1 MNIENLEDILKNE
14 PRYRLKQI
22 KEAVF
27 RDLID
32 DWSKASNLPLALR
45 EKLSKECPL
54 EIKGEILKSGDGQ
67 TVKALIELDDL
78 PAGKA
83 GGLKI
88 ESVLMKHKDGEGT
101 RNTVCVS
108 SQVGCPM
115 ACKFCATGEMGFKRN
130 LTVSEI
136 LEQVLF
142 FARAGNKISNIVF
155 MGMGEPFLNYENV
168 MAAICV
174 LNGEDSLN
182 IGARKISI
190 STSGVIEGIEKLAEE
205 KLQLNLAIS
214 LHAPDDEL
222 RSELMP
228 VNKKYPLE
236 KVLEAVDGYIKKT
249 SRRVMFEYL
258 LIKGVNDSPNH
269 ARRLARI
276 MRKPLYMVNLIKYN
290 PAGGDFQPS
299 DADTVER
306 FKGILEKEGVAV
318 TLRHRFGGEI
328 KAACGQLAGGKN
340 F

>member
-1 MNIENLEDILKNE
+1 MNIEKLENILKDE

-27 RDLID
+27 RDLSE
-32 DWSKASNLPLALR
+32 DWSKAANLPLALR
-45 EKLSKECPL
+45 ERLSKECPL
-54 EIKGEILKSGDGQ
+54 EIKGEVLKSDDKQ
-67 TVKALIELDDL
+67 TLKALITLNDKL
-78 PAGKA
+78 VV
-83 GGLKI
+83 
-88 ESVLMKHKDGEGT
+88 ESVLMRHSGKTTET

-136 LEQVLF
+136 VEQVLF
-142 FARAGNKISNIVF
+142 FARKGNKISNIVF

-168 MAAICV
+168 MAAIRI
-174 LNGEDSLN
+174 LNDEDGLN

-190 STSGVIEGIEKLAEE
+190 STSGVIEGIEKLADE
-205 KLQLNLAIS
+205 KIQLNLAVS

-236 KVLEAVDGYIKKT
+236 KVLIAVDDYIKKT

-258 LIKGVNDSPNH
+258 LIKDVNDSPNH

-276 MRKPLYMVNLIKYN
+276 MRKPLHMVNLIKYN
-290 PAGGDFQPS
+290 PAGGDFLPS
-299 DADTVER
+299 DEKAVER

-318 TLRHRFGGEI
+318 TTRHHFGGEI
-328 KAACGQLAGGKN
+328 KAACGQLAGRGK